1 MAVNLSNV
9 HIKSELLKIKLEGK
23 GGNVFVRGLSLPQE
37 AQLGNGTNTTAYGAA
52 SNPIAASTASVDGNS
67 GNMSNITNAATG
79 YVGHE
84 IYTSDG
90 DVQVI
95 ANPDSLPTVDISYT
109 LMRCYRCS
117 ASPQGKVLWE
127 KLTTSTI
134 GSAEVATAT
143 TGNGTNLT
151 MQNPY
156 ALGNATYN
164 CTVSPFL

>member
-9 HIKSELLKIKLEGK
+9 EIKSDLLKIKLDGK
-23 GGNVFVRGLSLPQE
+23 GGNIFVRGLSLPLE
-37 AQLGNGTNTTAYGAA
+37 AQADNDTNATSYGSAPSPAPTPSLYGNSSNA
-52 SNPIAASTASVDGNS
+52 SNATSSAAEH
-67 GNMSNITNAATG
+67 
-79 YVGHE
+79 VGHE

-95 ANPDSLPTVDISYT
+95 ANPDSLPIMDISYT

-134 GSAEVATAT
+134 GAEAASTVV
-143 TGNGTNLT
+143 TGNGTNAT
-151 MQNPY
+151 VQNPY

-164 CTVSPFL
+164 CTVGSIF